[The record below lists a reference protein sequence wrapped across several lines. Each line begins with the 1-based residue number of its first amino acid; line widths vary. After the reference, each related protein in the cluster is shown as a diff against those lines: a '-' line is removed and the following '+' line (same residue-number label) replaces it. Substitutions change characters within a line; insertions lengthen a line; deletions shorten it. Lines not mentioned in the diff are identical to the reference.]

1 MKKIVVSGGFDPV
14 HVGHLEMFENARKLG
29 DHLIVILNSDKFLL
43 DKKGFIFM
51 PYEERK
57 KILLG
62 FSCVDEI
69 VECIDKDNTVCE
81 TLLKLKSTNQVDIFA
96 NGGDRKEVTDI
107 PEFEICKKNNIEMVF
122 DIGGGK
128 IQSSSSLIN
137 QFLNYKEKRPWGHF
151 ENLHENENYKVKKLT
166 IFPEQKI
173 SLQFHN
179 HRNERW
185 YVVKGEGKV
194 FIDSEIF
201 DCAKGS
207 SFEIQKKQHH
217 SIENTGNENLE
228 IIEIQF
234 GDLLSEKDIVRLE
247 DKYGRV

>member
-1 MKKIVVSGGFDPV
+1 MKKIVVGGGFDPV

-128 IQSSSSLIN
+128 IQSR
-137 QFLNYKEKRPWGHF
+137 F
-151 ENLHENENYKVKKLT
+151 NLV
-166 IFPEQKI
+166 Q
-173 SLQFHN
+173 
-179 HRNERW
+179 
-185 YVVKGEGKV
+185 V
-194 FIDSEIF
+194 
-201 DCAKGS
+201 
-207 SFEIQKKQHH
+207 
-217 SIENTGNENLE
+217 
-228 IIEIQF
+228 
-234 GDLLSEKDIVRLE
+234 
-247 DKYGRV
+247 